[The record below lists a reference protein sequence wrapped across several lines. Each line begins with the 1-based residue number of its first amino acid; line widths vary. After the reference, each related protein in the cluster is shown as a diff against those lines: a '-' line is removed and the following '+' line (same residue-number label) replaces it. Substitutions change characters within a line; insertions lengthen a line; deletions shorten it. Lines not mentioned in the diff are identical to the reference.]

1 MGKWITFIIIV
12 CLLCIAEWIREIYSF
27 KVTHYH
33 IHSSKLNGLKETRK
47 VILLS
52 DLHNNCYG
60 KENEKLLEEIRN
72 VNPDF
77 IFVAGDMLVGK
88 EGDSAEV
95 AEKLAEQLSQI
106 APVYY
111 GNGNHEQRMKEHP
124 EKYGDVYEKY
134 REKLVNCGVH
144 FLENEKADL
153 LWDGISVHVYGM
165 EIPEICYTRGK
176 KASLKK
182 DEMEQLIG
190 KASKEDYNILLAHN
204 PTFTTTYLK
213 WGADLSLS
221 GHLHGGV
228 VRIPYL
234 GGVITPQ
241 MKLFPKY
248 SGELTIEGESA
259 VVVSKGLGTHTIKI
273 RFLNPAELIVLHLGG
288 EV

>member
-1 MGKWITFIIIV
+1 MEKWIIFIVIV
-12 CLLCIAEWIREIYSF
+12 CVLCIVEWMREIHSF
-27 KVTHYH
+27 QVTRYH
-33 IHSSKLNGLKETRK
+33 IHSSKLNGLQKEKK
-47 VILLS
+47 VLFLS

-60 KENEKLLEEIRN
+60 KENEKLLEAVRKEM
-72 VNPDF
+72 PDLIF
-77 IFVAGDMLVGK
+77 IAGDMLVGK
-88 EGDSAEV
+88 RGVSTQIAENLV
-95 AEKLAEQLSQI
+95 GKLSEI

-124 EKYGDVYEKY
+124 EKYGDIYEPYK
-134 REKLVNCGVH
+134 EKLVNRGVH

-153 LWDGISVHVYGM
+153 VWDGIPVHLYGM
-165 EIPEICYTRGK
+165 EIPETCYTRGK
-176 KASLKK
+176 KVSFELE
-182 DEMEQLIG
+182 EMEHLIG
-190 KASKEDYNILLAHN
+190 KAEAQTYNILLAHN
-204 PTFTTTYLK
+204 PTFTPTYLK

-228 VRIPYL
+228 VRIPRL

-248 SGELTIEGESA
+248 SGEFTMEGQSA

-273 RFLNPAELIVLHLGG
+273 RFLNPAELIVLSLDG